1 MIMKRNVE
9 QKQTAMKRILLSAL
23 FVMAMLCRLQAQNA
37 ETHVTVHAGENTLET
52 LLTEEQKQT
61 VKYLTVTGTLLDE
74 DYAFLRGGL
83 LEQLDTLDL
92 RDAEIDT
99 IPAGALGAMELY
111 LVLPKMIEC
120 IWDYAFKGV
129 CEVTGNAPFLGE
141 YKNDPYYKPL
151 MQASKG
157 HPNLMNI
164 ERDSYSAVY
173 SQNGDTLYY
182 LKPGEHL
189 LNWGGDMEIR
199 SDTRV
204 IAQTAM
210 RNEPFPVGMINL
222 VLPESM
228 EFIGNYALDITLL
241 LPTGYISKNRYPHG
255 GEYGRGSVICEAA
268 NPPKLDILGDGFW
281 VAWSYL
287 YVPESSLEAYK
298 VASGWKLARKID
310 TIENLLKQGQNIQS
324 IHGGETASISIT
336 SMNENYILF
345 FSKEPLQM
353 DLLSTDGGL
362 LSSQMISSAKVTLPK
377 KSLQKP
383 LTIVRVRF
391 TDGTN
396 ETVKLIP

>member
-1 MIMKRNVE
+1 MK
-9 QKQTAMKRILLSAL
+9 TLLIIWTCCL
-23 FVMAMLCRLQAQNA
+23 CTGLCMAQAPESNG
-37 ETHVTVHAGENTLET
+37 THVTVHAGENALET
-52 LLTEEQKQT
+52 LLTEEQKQS

-151 MQASKG
+151 MQASKR

-182 LKPGEHL
+182 LKPNEFVY
-189 LNWGGDMEIR
+189 WSEDVEIP
-199 SDTRV
+199 SGTRV
-204 IAQTAM
+204 IAPTAI
-210 RNEPFPVGMINL
+210 RNEDFPIEIINL
-222 VLPESM
+222 VLPESIDS
-228 EFIGNYALDITLL
+228 IGDYALDIR
-241 LPTGYISKNRYPHG
+241 PNFMTGYSKKDCYPNG
-255 GEYGRGSVICEAA
+255 GGYGYGSVVCEAKT
-268 NPPKLDILGDGFW
+268 PPRLGILGEFFW
-281 VAWSYL
+281 VGWSNL
-287 YVPESSLEAYK
+287 YVPEASLEAYK

-336 SMNENYILF
+336 SMNENYILV

-353 DLLSTDGGL
+353 DVLSTDGGL

-391 TDGTN
+391 ADGTN
-396 ETVKLIP
+396 KTVKLIP